1 LDLIE
6 AHRIERDIDAVDFL
20 NHLVEMPFNG
30 RFIQSVHLTYTRRT
44 TGPLDLRRH
53 PFERRQP
60 AAGKKD
66 LGAFAGKGLGNGTP
80 DGTARSVDY
89 GRPIFQ

>member
-6 AHRIERDIDAVDFL
+6 AYRIERDIDAADFL
-20 NHLVEMPFNG
+20 NHLVEMPFNSC
-30 RFIQSVHLTYTRRT
+30 FIQSVHLSDTRGA

-53 PFERRQP
+53 PFERRQS
-60 AAGKKD
+60 AAGKEG
-66 LGAFAGKGLGNGTP
+66 LGTFAGEGLGNDTP

-89 GRPIFQ
+89 SRPIFQ

>member
-1 LDLIE
+1 MDLIE
-6 AHRIERDIDAVDFL
+6 AHRIERDIDPADFL

-30 RFIQSVHLTYTRRT
+30 RFVQRVHLSDTRCA

-60 AAGKKD
+60 AAGKEG
-66 LGAFAGKGLGNGTP
+66 LGAFAGEGLGNGTP